1 MALLHWPVLNKDRQ
15 VVSTAITCFDLHDI
29 ARTAL
34 TYGARGYFVVNPLP
48 SQRKLAER
56 ITRYWQ
62 DGPSADWNPTR
73 RDAFEIVRVTETL
86 EETVE
91 AVEQQTG
98 RRPRLIVTTARQWKS
113 AVSYSR
119 LRQEIETSGTP
130 WLILFGTGWGL
141 ADEVKDKADRVLE
154 PIVGPSSYNH
164 LPVRAAVAIILDRLF
179 APKPVEKET
188 PDSN

>member
-62 DGPSADWNPTR
+62 NGPSADWNPTR